1 MVLKTCIKNFQSP
14 QIVELM
20 IDFSFD
26 HRTGIENCQICQLGV
41 KETQIQPNML
51 QEKRKSDSEVATILG
66 GEGETK
72 TVDEKKA
79 EESKK
84 EEKNKDT
91 EWDDSND
98 DEIQAEMEKIIAA
111 LQK

>member
-1 MVLKTCIKNFQSP
+1 MILKTCIKNFQSP

-20 IDFSFD
+20 IDFTFD

-51 QEKRKSDSEVATILG
+51 QEKRKSDSEVAILG
-66 GEGETK
+66 GETK